1 MAHIGALRALN
12 HLGYYPSV
20 IAGVSIGAL
29 IAATYALNPNWYF
42 SLREMDVTG
51 FPSLP
56 DFKTHTVTQKLKSIA
71 LAGRDLRAL
80 TFGWGIGEHTVDWGR
95 SVIESLTLGKH
106 LEQGRVQTLIT
117 ATDLL
122 TGERIVKTRG
132 NAADA
137 VYASSALAGILP
149 PFKDGPHL
157 LADGGYSDASPVDL
171 VRKPGIDRVIIVDPE
186 QSSNPRL
193 PRNGLEAL
201 LRSIEITH
209 KSFSRLRHEHADIVI
224 RPRFSSQVGLFDF
237 QRKRPCIAAGAI
249 AVKRASAE
257 LESKLAPIHP
267 QKAAVNAQRSPCE

>member
-29 IAATYALNPNWYF
+29 IAATYALNPNWYV

-56 DFKTHTVTQKLKSIA
+56 DFKTHTVTQKLKSFA
-71 LAGRDLRAL
+71 VAGRDLRAL

-149 PFKDGPHL
+149 PFEDGPHL
-157 LADGGYSDASPVDL
+157 LVDGGYSDASPIDL
-171 VRKPGIDRVIIVDPE
+171 VRQEGLDRVIIVNPE
-186 QSSNPRL
+186 QSSNANL

-209 KSFSRLRHEHADIVI
+209 KAFSRLRHEHADIVI